1 MAKVAQQVRKTTRRT
16 TRNHRRT
23 KVVRR
28 GSSKTKR
35 K

>member
-1 MAKVAQQVRKTTRRT
+1 MAKASQSRTTTRRV

>member
-1 MAKVAQQVRKTTRRT
+1 MAKASQKKTTTRRV

-23 KVVRR
+23 KVVKR
-28 GSSKTKR
+28 GSGKTKR

>member
-1 MAKVAQQVRKTTRRT
+1 MAKASQKKTTTKRVVRRT
-16 TRNHRRT
+16 KQRV